1 MIKHMKR
8 HFTISA
14 LFIGL
19 FITACND
26 IELPVQ
32 GGVETEITDI
42 FIPEDAAEGELLIK
56 FVPEMTD
63 ILDQMAEEAAS
74 APAMTRS
81 GIPST
86 DEVLRI
92 LGGYELERVFPIDPR
107 HEERARDNGMHLWYI
122 VRFDKSTDLKVAV
135 NSLAQ
140 LGEISKVQCNTT
152 LKRVDNPS
160 RKPVAISSDRLR
172 STSSTS
178 ALPFNDPFL
187 GFQWG
192 YINEGD
198 YEAPYDFSQE
208 WAPIKKGSDVNC
220 REAWEIYPEAGDPSI
235 IVAVLDEGV
244 MWNHFDLQDNMWV
257 NEAETYGS
265 KEDADGNGYAGDRYG
280 YNFVKNT
287 PILCC
292 SEAFDTGH
300 GTHVAGTIAAVNGN
314 NRGVSGIAGGN
325 KEYPNSGVRIM
336 SCQVI
341 DGNYSVSLAQEAR
354 AIKYAADNGAV
365 IIQCSWGYNS
375 ALANMMQGFTPG
387 PASEEEWAGLYPL
400 EKEAIDYFIHNA
412 GSPNGVIEGGIA
424 IFAAGNEYSA
434 MPAFPSAYS
443 KCVGVAAIAADYTP
457 AGYTDYGVEVDF
469 SAPGGDTEY
478 YGKLLE
484 NNEGYDGANPN
495 GGILST
501 LVVNGKDTIGYYEG
515 TSMSCPHVSGVAALG
530 LSYAVKMRRH
540 FKAEEF
546 IELMRSTSRDL
557 DGLYI
562 NQTKKYHYNHS
573 SAGYSAVQMN
583 LNDYRGKMGRLIDA
597 GALLRAIDGTG
608 NPDGKKA
615 GSDMRVPNVTVAPG
629 EELAIDLAK
638 YFVDGEALDYIVKL
652 ASTTAADAK
661 IVDDTQLVV
670 TGVESG
676 VTTAT
681 IEVHDKNSQI
691 IATQTIAITV
701 RKAGGSGWM

>member
-1 MIKHMKR
+1 MMDMNR
-8 HFTISA
+8 HLIYA

-19 FITACND
+19 FVTACND
-26 IELPVQ
+26 MEMPVQ
-32 GGVETEITDI
+32 SGGVETGTTDI

-63 ILDQMAEEAAS
+63 ILDRMAEEAAS

-107 HEERARDNGMHLWYI
+107 HEERARANGMHLWYI
-122 VRFDKSTDLKVAV
+122 VRFDKNTDLKVAMG
-135 NSLAQ
+135 SLKQ
-140 LGEISKVQCNTT
+140 LGEVSKIQCNTT
-152 LKRVDNPS
+152 LKRVNNPS
-160 RKPVAISSDRLR
+160 RKPVAISSDRFNVASR
-172 STSSTS
+172 S
-178 ALPFNDPFL
+178 AGAQFNDPGL
-187 GFQWG
+187 PYQWG
-192 YINEGD
+192 YVNYGD
-198 YEAPYDFSQE
+198 YVDSLNFAQE
-208 WAPIKKGSDVNC
+208 WAPIEAGSDVNC
-220 REAWEIYPEAGDPSI
+220 AEAWEIYPEAGDPSI

-244 MWNHFDLQDNMWV
+244 MWDHPDLRANMWV
-257 NEAETYGS
+257 NEAETFGS
-265 KEDADGNGYAGDRYG
+265 AEDADGNGYAGDRYG

-292 SEAFDTGH
+292 SETYDTGH

-314 NRGVSGIAGGN
+314 GEGVCGVAGGN
-325 KEYPNSGVRIM
+325 GQPGTGVRIM

-341 DGNYSVSLAQEAR
+341 DGQYSVSLAQEAR

-375 ALANMMQGFTPG
+375 SLANMMQGFTPG
-387 PASEEEWAGLYPL
+387 PASEEEWGGLYPL

-443 KCVGVAAIAADYTP
+443 KCLSVAAIAADYTP

-478 YGKLLE
+478 YGVIGEDNAGLDWQK
-484 NNEGYDGANPN
+484 PN

-501 LVVNGKDTIGYYEG
+501 LAVNGQPAYGYYEG

-546 IELMRSTSRDL
+546 IELMKSTARDL
-557 DGLYI
+557 DSKYTGK
-562 NQTKKYHYNHS
+562 TKIYHYNHS
-573 SAGYSAVQMN
+573 SAGYSTVQMN
-583 LNDYRGKMGRLIDA
+583 LNDYRGKMGKLIDA
-597 GALLRAIDGTG
+597 GALLRAIDGTA
-608 NPDGKKA
+608 NPDSKPA
-615 GSDMRVPNVTVAPG
+615 GSDMRIPNVTVAPG
-629 EELAIDLAK
+629 ETQTIDLAN
-638 YFVDGEALDYIVKL
+638 YFLNGESLTYVVEGTNAAV
-652 ASTTAADAK
+652 ATTAVEGTK
-661 IVDDTQLVV
+661 LVV
-670 TGVESG
+670 TGVASG
-676 VTTAT
+676 ATTA
-681 IEVHDKNSQI
+681 IVKFGEK
-691 IATQTIAITV
+691 TQTIAITV
-701 RKAGGSGWM
+701 RKAGSNGWM

>member
-1 MIKHMKR
+1 MIKNMKR
-8 HFTISA
+8 HCIYA
-14 LFIGL
+14 LLIGL
-19 FITACND
+19 FVSACND

-32 GGVETEITDI
+32 IGVETETTDI
-42 FIPEDAAEGELLIK
+42 FIPEDATEGELLVK

-63 ILDQMAEEAAS
+63 ILDQMAEEAAT

-107 HEERARDNGMHLWYI
+107 HEERARANGMHLWYI
-122 VRFDKSTDLKVAV
+122 VRFDKNTDLKVAIS
-135 NSLAQ
+135 SLRQ
-140 LGEISKVQCNTT
+140 LGEVSKIQCNTT

-160 RKPVAISSDRLR
+160 RKPVAIGSDRLKAASR
-172 STSSTS
+172 TTGLLHIDSCEH
-178 ALPFNDPFL
+178 LE
-187 GFQWG
+187 FQWG
-192 YINEGD
+192 YINEGN
-198 YEAPYDFSQE
+198 YTAPYDFSQE
-208 WAPIKKGSDVNC
+208 WAPIEPGADVNC
-220 REAWEIYPEAGDPSI
+220 REAWDIYPEAGDPSI

-244 MWNHFDLQDNMWV
+244 MWSHPDLEHNMWV
-257 NEAETYGS
+257 NEDEAYGS

-287 PILCC
+287 PIICW
-292 SEAFDTGH
+292 SETHDTGH

-314 NRGVSGIAGGN
+314 DKGVRGVAGGN
-325 KEYPNSGVRIM
+325 KKEYPNSGVRIM

-341 DGNYSVSLAQEAR
+341 DGMYSVSLAQEAR

-375 ALANMMQGFTPG
+375 SLANMMQGYTPG
-387 PASEEEWAGLYPL
+387 PASEEEWGGLYPL

-443 KCVGVAAIAADYTP
+443 KCVSVAAIAADYTP

-478 YGKLLE
+478 YGVLGE
-484 NNEGYDGANPN
+484 NNDGFDWSKPN

-501 LVVNGKDTIGYYEG
+501 LVINGEAGYGYYEG

-530 LSYAVKMRRH
+530 LSYAAKMRRH

-546 IELMRSTSRDL
+546 VELMKTTARDL
-557 DGLYI
+557 DHRYT
-562 NQTKKYHYNHS
+562 NKTKKYHYNHS
-573 SAGYSAVQMN
+573 SAGYSTVQMN
-583 LNDYRGKMGRLIDA
+583 LNNYRGKMGKLIDA
-597 GALLRAIDGTG
+597 GALLRAIYDPE
-608 NPDGKKA
+608 NPDREPA
-615 GSDMRVPNVTVAPG
+615 GSDMRVPNITVAPTKDVRIDLAAYYKEGETLTYSVTVAN
-629 EELAIDLAK
+629 EAIATAVVDNTAK
-638 YFVDGEALDYIVKL
+638 A
-652 ASTTAADAK
+652 
-661 IVDDTQLVV
+661 LVV
-670 TGVESG
+670 TGKASG
-676 VTTAT
+676 TTTAT
-681 IEVHDKNSQI
+681 VTIVGKPNM
-691 IATQTIAITV
+691 AQTIAITV
-701 RKAGGSGWM
+701 RKTGGSGWM